1 LHRSSKDSSQA
12 LLGKDSSKASS
23 KALTSG
29 VSSKASSK
37 VAKASS
43 KASSKANS
51 KASSRKV
58 NKVAKVVSRLC
69 HEPVINLKMSGS
81 ESRIRPG
88 DARHG
93 RTHVGVQHEKK
104 RRRWPNNASLP

>member
-1 LHRSSKDSSQA
+1 
-12 LLGKDSSKASS
+12 
-23 KALTSG
+23 
-29 VSSKASSK
+29 

-69 HEPVINLKMSGS
+69 LTNK
-81 ESRIRPG
+81 RIQAAHPRLPG
-88 DARHG
+88 DCSS
-93 RTHVGVQHEKK
+93 
-104 RRRWPNNASLP
+104 RRQPEAKAVTRLSAGQLAEE

>member
-1 LHRSSKDSSQA
+1 MHRSSKDSSQA
-12 LLGKDSSKASS
+12 LLCKDSSKASS
-23 KALTSG
+23 EALTSR
-29 VSSKASSK
+29 VSSK

-69 HEPVINLKMSGS
+69 LTNK
-81 ESRIRPG
+81 RIQAAHPRLPG
-88 DARHG
+88 DCSS
-93 RTHVGVQHEKK
+93 
-104 RRRWPNNASLP
+104 RRQPEAKAVTRLSAGQLAEE

>member
-1 LHRSSKDSSQA
+1 MHRSSKDSSQA
-12 LLGKDSSKASS
+12 LLCKDSSKASS
-23 KALTSG
+23 EALTSR
-29 VSSKASSK
+29 VSSK

-69 HEPVINLKMSGS
+69 LTNK
-81 ESRIRPG
+81 RIQAAHPRLPG
-88 DARHG
+88 DCSS
-93 RTHVGVQHEKK
+93 
-104 RRRWPNNASLP
+104 RRLRQ